1 METIGLVFLITKAAT
16 AGYVLLASITA
27 LILLF
32 CCRAFNKLTYR
43 LFIYVLS
50 VTIVLSLAIEFDTA
64 TVGALSYRRMDFQDN
79 TSQITA
85 TLCAISGALIHYA
98 MWLDILVIAWSVA
111 WLVKMAVRTNWKK
124 DAPEENKK
132 TKSKQKICEYVG
144 L

>member
-85 TLCAISGALIHYA
+85 TLCAISGPTYSQIFCLLFVFLFSSGA
-98 MWLDILVIAWSVA
+98 SFFQF
-111 WLVKMAVRTNWKK
+111 VRTAILTSQATLQAMTRMSNHI
-124 DAPEENKK
+124 A
-132 TKSKQKICEYVG
+132 
-144 L
+144 